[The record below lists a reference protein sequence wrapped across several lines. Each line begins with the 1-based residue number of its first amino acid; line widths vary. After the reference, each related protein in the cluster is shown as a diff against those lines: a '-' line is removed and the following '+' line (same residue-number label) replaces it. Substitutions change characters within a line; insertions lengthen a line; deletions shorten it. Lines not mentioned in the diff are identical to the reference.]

1 MMTDNIF
8 SPISIESI
16 TDACQCTHLDDVL
29 ALFTDVT
36 KVPFPVVSRRMNCI
50 LVGLCMQGTAH
61 YKVDTVP
68 YDVEA
73 GDVIIIGA
81 NQVVDSCRLSADCR
95 GMALVMSDNFFR
107 EIVANVHEISS
118 LFLFS
123 RKHPV
128 CHLTNDEAQLMR
140 YYIRALEYKVNDTAH
155 RFRRETVRSLMT
167 TMVYDLSNGI
177 YRIMHDEGNSR
188 ARAEKLFT
196 DFIKL
201 VEANFR
207 TQRRVG
213 WYALNL
219 GITPKYLSEVI
230 RTASRRTPNEWIDDY
245 VTHEIRVMLKNTTLS
260 IKDIAQ
266 QLNFPNQSFLGKY
279 FKEHVGVSPSQ
290 YRKD

>member
-95 GMALVMSDNFFR
+95 GMAIAMSDNFFR

-118 LFLFS
+118 LFL
-123 RKHPV
+123 
-128 CHLTNDEAQLMR
+128 
-140 YYIRALEYKVNDTAH
+140 YIRALEYKVNDTAH

>member
-1 MMTDNIF
+1 
-8 SPISIESI
+8 
-16 TDACQCTHLDDVL
+16 
-29 ALFTDVT
+29 
-36 KVPFPVVSRRMNCI
+36 
-50 LVGLCMQGTAH
+50 
-61 YKVDTVP
+61 
-68 YDVEA
+68 
-73 GDVIIIGA
+73 
-81 NQVVDSCRLSADCR
+81 
-95 GMALVMSDNFFR
+95 
-107 EIVANVHEISS
+107 
-118 LFLFS
+118 
-123 RKHPV
+123 
-128 CHLTNDEAQLMR
+128 MR
-140 YYIRALEYKVNDTAH
+140 CCSRALEYKVDDTAH
-155 RFRRETVRSLMT
+155 RFRRETGRSLMT
-167 TMVYDLSNGI
+167 TMVYDLSNGR